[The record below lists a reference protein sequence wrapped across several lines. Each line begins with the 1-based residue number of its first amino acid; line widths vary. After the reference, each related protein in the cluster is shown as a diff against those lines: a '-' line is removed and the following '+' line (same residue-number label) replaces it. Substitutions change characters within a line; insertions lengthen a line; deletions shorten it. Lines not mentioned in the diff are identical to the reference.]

1 MSEYKGPVAF
11 TEYKEIRYW
20 ILRLL
25 YNQLPAGCSAHTLS
39 GMLLSLG
46 YTVSELHVT
55 GHLRYLAD
63 ADKEYID
70 LEEKESRPLGISR
83 QIATLNSKGVD
94 FVEGNL
100 PEDPGIIRK

>member
-1 MSEYKGPVAF
+1 MTEYKGPVAF

-25 YNQLPAGCSAHTLS
+25 YNHLPAGCSAHTLS

-46 YTVSELHVT
+46 FNIEEMHVS
-55 GHLRYLAD
+55 GHLRYL

-70 LEEKESRPLGISR
+70 LEEKEVKPLGIIR

-100 PEDPGIIRK
+100 PGDPGIIRK